1 MHILNPLPVFSLHF
15 FLFHYSSSI
24 ASARSI
30 VPSVVSSGID
40 TLREEPRQCASQGT
54 VTGINSYINSSV
66 ISSDLLRRN
75 FGPLSAPCNR
85 SLTILSKVNETFPR
99 QQQQQQQHQQQH
111 KVVIHNSHDSKE
123 DWSSF
128 DSEVDSSCTSSS
140 SGTSS
145 HLVDSPRES
154 IVVHEYKIPNTA
166 GTIFKSALRSSR
178 IQVGNNNTNH
188 SYNNYNNNNNLV
200 RDDHTC
206 QNVSV
211 KMKQAQLILTRPTSR
226 VNTKESSCNL

>member
-1 MHILNPLPVFSLHF
+1 MFLILLF
-15 FLFHYSSSI
+15 FFFHYSSS
-24 ASARSI
+24 SLT

-40 TLREEPRQCASQGT
+40 TLREEPRQCISQGT
-54 VTGINSYINSSV
+54 TGINSYINSSV

-75 FGPLSAPCNR
+75 FAPLSGPTNR
-85 SLTILSKVNETFPR
+85 SLNILSKVNETFPR
-99 QQQQQQQHQQQH
+99 QQQQQEH

-145 HLVDSPRES
+145 HLVDSSRES
-154 IVVHEYKIPNTA
+154 IVVHDYQIPNTA

-178 IQVGNNNTNH
+178 IHVANNTNH
-188 SYNNYNNNNNLV
+188 KNKQQHHNHHHSYNNNNNNLV

-211 KMKQAQLILTRPTSR
+211 KMKQAQLIYTRPANR
-226 VNTKESSCNL
+226 VDTKESSCNL